1 MGREARRERRR
12 GRRGAT
18 AAAWERGLQNPV
30 VPRDGCCEWI
40 VPVGFEGRR
49 RLLAVLDLLGRR
61 GRRGIISHGRELR
74 RLLLLLLLGWLLL
87 RLLLR

>member
-1 MGREARRERRR
+1 MGWKARRERRR
-12 GRRGAT
+12 GRRGA
-18 AAAWERGLQNPV
+18 AAAWEQGRQNAV
-30 VPRDGCCEWI
+30 VPRDGRCERV

-74 RLLLLLLLGWLLL
+74 RLLLLLLGRLLLLLLL
-87 RLLLR
+87 R